1 MQPDK
6 ACNASLMIILTS
18 PGSAADRKF
27 AASGKGQCESI
38 AADRPEAEFF
48 ERLICLRKLQMS
60 KLLTAMIAVT
70 FVGISFS
77 VPAAD
82 DMKMKE
88 GKMGM
93 MDMKMMD
100 GDKDG
105 MVSENEMMM
114 MFKTMDKDKNG
125 MLDMNEQ
132 KMMMSSE
139 MMKDDKMM
147 KDETK
152 K

>member
-1 MQPDK
+1 
-6 ACNASLMIILTS
+6 
-18 PGSAADRKF
+18 
-27 AASGKGQCESI
+27 
-38 AADRPEAEFF
+38 
-48 ERLICLRKLQMS
+48 MS